1 MIAPS
6 PDAQAA
12 PAALRIASF
21 PELVALA
28 GEKRDL
34 LTKAALEADVRLVRI
49 EDGRLEVALERS
61 AARTL
66 VNDLSRKLE
75 QWTGRRWTVIVSNEA
90 GTADAALAK
99 RSRRRTSASAPP
111 KPIRGCRRCWRD
123 FPAPRWSRC
132 ASLPRSRRNPMLAV
146 KTLPRAPTATINSDS
161 RGMHSMADFLGM
173 MKQAAQLQSKMQA
186 MQEELGH
193 VEVEGIS
200 GGGLVSVRMTA
211 KMEVKAVKI
220 DPSLIK
226 ADEREILEDLL
237 VTAHNDAR
245 RKAEAAMQ
253 EKMQA
258 LTGGLGLPP
267 GLGLT

>member
-1 MIAPS
+1 MVDI
-6 PDAQAA
+6 
-12 PAALRIASF
+12 F
-21 PELVALA
+21 
-28 GEKRDL
+28 
-34 LTKAALEADVRLVRI
+34 
-49 EDGRLEVALERS
+49 
-61 AARTL
+61 
-66 VNDLSRKLE
+66 
-75 QWTGRRWTVIVSNEA
+75 
-90 GTADAALAK
+90 
-99 RSRRRTSASAPP
+99 
-111 KPIRGCRRCWRD
+111 
-123 FPAPRWSRC
+123 
-132 ASLPRSRRNPMLAV
+132 
-146 KTLPRAPTATINSDS
+146 
-161 RGMHSMADFLGM
+161 GM
-173 MKQAAQLQSKMQA
+173 MKQAQQLQSR
-186 MQEELGH
+186 MQEMQDQLAN

-200 GGGLVSVRMTA
+200 GGGLVAVRMTA